1 MSGISIMVF
10 VFFGALVV
18 ITMVA
23 AWMYSSKAI
32 NESKAATFEKN
43 ELKILYDQ
51 LRKEKFDLEDNL
63 AQIQGQERTYKV
75 AYEDWKSKYALLED
89 KFTELKKEAEFTS
102 HEELDSLK
110 TELQL
115 LEKENKMLSAK
126 IHDLELQLS
135 GLKNTT
141 PEPSTASADSKIV
154 TELKSVLDQHL
165 AIISNIIGDEKME
178 QYTQKNIPSDPL
190 HLIKGIDE
198 EISEKLQAQGVR
210 TFDQIK
216 NSSRIDLKK
225 WMIEFEDIDE
235 KIIESWPYQAEAI
248 QNIKHAESGGY

>member
-23 AWMYSSKAI
+23 AWIYSSKASKDAKTAI
-32 NESKAATFEKN
+32 LERNEF
-43 ELKILYDQ
+43 KILYDQ
-51 LRKEKFDLEDNL
+51 LRKEKFDLEDRIS
-63 AQIQGQERTYKV
+63 QIQGQERTYKV

-89 KFTELKKEAEFTS
+89 KFQELKRDSELHATEDLS
-102 HEELDSLK
+102 HLK
-110 TELQL
+110 TELQV
-115 LEKENKMLSAK
+115 LEKENKVLSAK
-126 IHDLELQLS
+126 IEDLESQLAQ
-135 GLKNTT
+135 LKSAPVAT
-141 PEPSTASADSKIV
+141 PTASQDSKIV

-178 QYTQKNIPSDPL
+178 QYTQKNIPADPL

-198 EISEKLQAQGVR
+198 DVSEKLQAQGIR

-216 NSSRIDLKK
+216 NSTRIDVKK
-225 WMIEFEDIDE
+225 WMIEFDDIDE

-248 QNIKHAESGGY
+248 QNIKHGEHG